1 MNRPNPMRLAVLAA
15 VFLAAGVPLAEA
27 ATPLTPE
34 IRVNQAFAGD
44 QRYPQVAAAADG
56 SFVVVWESEVGGRS
70 VTDILARRY
79 SASGQA
85 LGNEF
90 VVNTTTANRQVLPAL
105 AMNSAGDFIVAW
117 NSLGQNRVSVDIYA
131 QRFNAD
137 GSRRGGELHVN
148 DGRYD
153 PAAHVG
159 VAMNDAGEFVLVWPE
174 RKTLSVAVSTAKRAT
189 VNARLYAADGTP
201 KGSQIE
207 LDSSIPTNYRIP
219 VVGMLADG
227 SFTAAWQ
234 SDITQAL
241 PLDTSTVV
249 TAQNGI
255 LLERY
260 SAAGQSLGP
269 AVQVDQS
276 PSPLTGLPLLT
287 GAQPFPDRPAIAVTP
302 EGECIVA
309 WSVTAFDL
317 TPQGVFARRYDAAGQ
332 PRGPVFQVGSGLGAL
347 STPAVA
353 IDASGKATVIA
364 HGNGVFGE
372 QIAATDPSSRQPLTI
387 VPTADA
393 NAVVPNSVLNV
404 GVAVDAR
411 GRLVTVWQD
420 YGRDGDGRGI
430 IARVFQP

>member
-1 MNRPNPMRLAVLAA
+1 MNRLNPVRRPVLAA
-15 VFLAAGVPLAEA
+15 LLLAAIAPLAEA
-27 ATPLTPE
+27 AAPLTPE

-148 DGRYD
+148 DGTYD

-159 VAMNDAGEFVLVWPE
+159 AAINDAGEFVLVWPE
-174 RKTLSVAVSTAKRAT
+174 RKTISVAVSTAKRAT

-207 LDSSIPTNYRIP
+207 LDSSVPTNYRIP

-227 SFTAAWQ
+227 SFNVAWQ
-234 SDITQAL
+234 SDLTQAL

-255 LLERY
+255 LFERY
-260 SAAGQSLGP
+260 SASGKSLGA
-269 AVQVDQS
+269 AVQADQS
-276 PSPLTGLPLLT
+276 ASPLTSLPIFS
-287 GAQPFPDRPAIAVTP
+287 GPQPFPDRPAIAVTP
-302 EGECIVA
+302 EGESIVA
-309 WSVTAFDL
+309 WSVTDFDL
-317 TPQGVFARRYDAAGQ
+317 TPKGVFARRYDTAGK
-332 PRGPVFQVGSGLGAL
+332 PRGPVFKVGGALDTL

-353 IDASGKATVIA
+353 IEASGKATVLA

-372 QIAATDPSSRQPLTI
+372 QINATDPNARLPLTI

-393 NAVVPNSVLNV
+393 NAVVPNSTLNV

-420 YGRDGDGRGI
+420 YGKDGDGRGI
-430 IARVFQP
+430 IARLFQP